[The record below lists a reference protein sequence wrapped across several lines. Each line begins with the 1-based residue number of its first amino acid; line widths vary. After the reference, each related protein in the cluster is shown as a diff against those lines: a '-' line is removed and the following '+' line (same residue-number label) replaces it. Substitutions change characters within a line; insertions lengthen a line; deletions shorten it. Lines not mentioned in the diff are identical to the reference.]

1 MRKKVIDLR
10 SDLMAQPSQEM
21 WEAMRSA
28 QPGWVVDREDPQVIQ
43 LEQMA
48 AELTGKEAAL
58 FVATGRMAGLLAIM
72 TCCGR
77 GHQLILGEQSHLVW
91 CEEWGLSY
99 VAGAYPRLIR
109 ERDGKMD
116 PGELEAAI
124 LESRFSHVPVTDL
137 VCIENT
143 HNGSGGRVVSLGLT
157 EALCEVAHRH
167 GARVYIDGARIL
179 YAAAAQGISVKE
191 LVAPADLIVF
201 SLLKGLGAPL
211 GAMLCAPAKVI
222 DEAFINLR
230 RIGGHA
236 VHRAGIFAAAGIV
249 ALESGIDQLGKD
261 IVRAQEFARAVSRI
275 GGLGVDPAAVE
286 TNIVMVDV
294 GGTGLDSRE
303 FLKLLY
309 QHGVRGH
316 PYTDQIARFTFHP
329 QIRDADLEHTLEA
342 MRSVAAEAPG
352 GRQSPSPA

>member
-1 MRKKVIDLR
+1 MV
-10 SDLMAQPSQEM
+10 QPTEEM
-21 WEAMRSA
+21 WKAMRSA
-28 QPGWVVDREDPQVIQ
+28 QPGWVVDREDPQVSQ

-77 GHQLILGEQSHLVW
+77 GNQLILGEQSHMVW

-99 VAGAYPRLIR
+99 VAGAYPRLLP
-109 ERDGKMD
+109 ERQGMMD
-116 PGELEAAI
+116 PDEIEAAI
-124 LESRFSHVPVTDL
+124 TESRFSHVPVTDL

-143 HNGSGGRVVSLGLT
+143 HNSSGGRVVSLELT
-157 EALCEVAHRH
+157 EAVCAVAHRH

-191 LVAPADLIVF
+191 LVAPADVIVF
-201 SLLKGLGAPL
+201 SLIKGLGAPL
-211 GAMLCAPAKVI
+211 GALLCGPQKVI
-222 DEAFINLR
+222 DRAFINLR

-249 ALESGIDQLGKD
+249 ALESGLDKLGED
-261 IVRAQEFARAVSRI
+261 LVRAQEFARAVSRI
-275 GGLGVDPAAVE
+275 GGLGVDPSAVE
-286 TNIVMVDV
+286 TNLVMVDI
-294 GGTGLDSRE
+294 GGTGLESRE
-303 FLKLLY
+303 FLKLLF

-316 PYTDQIARFTFHP
+316 SYTDQIARFTFHP
-329 QIRDADLEHTLEA
+329 QISDADLEHTLA
-342 MRSVAAEAPG
+342 AIRSVAAEARG
-352 GRQSPSPA
+352 RRQSRSPA